1 LATDIWRQ
9 SISAEQTNA
18 EISFLISRLKLSKGH
33 KVLDVPCADGRLALP
48 LARKG
53 IAVTGVDLST
63 RCLAAAKTDAENA
76 GKLPLAYEQS
86 DMRSMSWRE
95 QFEAAFCMGN
105 SFGYFDPKD
114 TRKFLAGVAQALKPA
129 GGFILDTCLAAETFF
144 TVGGTKEWVESDG
157 ILMMMENSYRCDLNR
172 LDSRFIFIS
181 GSTTEEHNTHHW
193 IFTAGEICRLCDE
206 VGLQVVELLGSL
218 DGERFSVGSDRLLL
232 HAVKRD

>member
-9 SISAEQTNA
+9 SISAEQTDA
-18 EISFLISRLKLSKGH
+18 EVSFLISRLKLSKGD

-53 IAVTGVDLST
+53 IEVTGVDLST
-63 RCLAAAKTDAENA
+63 RCLSAAKMDAESA
-76 GKLPLAYEQS
+76 GRLPLNYVQS
-86 DMRSMSWRE
+86 DMRGLSWRG
-95 QFEAAFCMGN
+95 QFDAAFCMGN

-114 TRKFLAGVAQALKPA
+114 TGKFLEGVAQSLKSG

-157 ILMMMENSYRCDLNR
+157 ILMLMENSYRCDLNR

-181 GSTTEEHNTHHW
+181 GGTTEEHNTHHW
-193 IFTAGEICRLCDE
+193 IFTAGEICRLCDQA
-206 VGLQVVELLGSL
+206 GLQVVELLGSL
-218 DGERFSVGSDRLLL
+218 DGEPFSVGSDRLLL
-232 HAVKRD
+232 HAVKPD